1 MIKIHYN
8 FPINLQNRTWLWW
21 RNIYQ
26 HMLHLLSSTLH
37 GELDLNSLYDLLTSL
52 CIIIRKKQPRSNKFY
67 IPISR
72 VVAFHQYDFA
82 YIQQASSWTSSSP
95 NIGILR
101 TFTFEAFYDIFMIYI
116 GHHWNSTTRHGCEEI
131 FKFSYFWLHITFISK

>member
-1 MIKIHYN
+1 MMREHIPAYVAPLVLYSSRWTWFKQFVWSFNIFVHY
-8 FPINLQNRTWLWW
+8 RK
-21 RNIYQ
+21 
-26 HMLHLLSSTLH
+26 
-37 GELDLNSLYDLLTSL
+37 
-52 CIIIRKKQPRSNKFY
+52 KKQPRSNKFY